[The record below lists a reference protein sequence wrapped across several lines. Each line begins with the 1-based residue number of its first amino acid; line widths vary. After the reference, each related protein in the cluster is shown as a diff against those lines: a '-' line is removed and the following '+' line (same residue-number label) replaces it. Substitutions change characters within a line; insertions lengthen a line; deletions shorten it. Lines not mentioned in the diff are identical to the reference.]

1 MAPGIALS
9 SARSCAGGVAYF
21 ECFKG
26 NHRVIDFTNHNT
38 GLGVWR
44 RRRVLRAPQIWRLWL
59 WRRSRV
65 DLGHLAGIVAAWRRG
80 AGFCPV
86 SGRSVGLT
94 SFTIRH
100 LTTYR
105 YQRPVSLGLHRL
117 QVRPRESRDIQING
131 FDIVISPAATIN
143 WVNDVFGNAIACA
156 TFSAP
161 TDTLKIES
169 RVTLEHKAVPWPVF
183 AIAACALSFPFLYSQ
198 DEKTDLA
205 ALLVPQFADPQRK
218 LLAWVQGFVRGAS
231 TDTLSLLKDIN
242 AAISS
247 WIIYEA
253 RDDEGTQSPLVTLD
267 RRLGS
272 CRDIAVLMIEAV
284 RWLGFGARIVSG
296 YLIRRAQAA
305 ANSGAGSTH
314 AWVEIYL
321 PGAGW
326 ITFDPTNRTI
336 GDFSLV
342 PVSVARDIKQA
353 VPVSG
358 SFNGTPGD
366 FLSMDVDVS
375 VY

>member
-1 MAPGIALS
+1 
-9 SARSCAGGVAYF
+9 
-21 ECFKG
+21 
-26 NHRVIDFTNHNT
+26 
-38 GLGVWR
+38 
-44 RRRVLRAPQIWRLWL
+44 
-59 WRRSRV
+59 
-65 DLGHLAGIVAAWRRG
+65 
-80 AGFCPV
+80 
-86 SGRSVGLT
+86 LT